1 MPLGQTSP
9 AMVPHWKNSMEGVQ
23 SNLSPE
29 TVERMVEALSGMS
42 VEGEFGYAIETRLKT
57 KELFVNRR
65 EEDGKLQARVVHEIT
80 VSKDMLNAAD
90 SIHGGCIA
98 YLIDI
103 CSSVPLS
110 LIGIVTNGAVFLVSQ
125 AINTIYHGGSGLGA
139 KLKITSMTTA
149 VGGRVMSARTEIWDV
164 TNQRLVA
171 SGTHVKMQPSVPRP
185 KL

>member
-1 MPLGQTSP
+1 
-9 AMVPHWKNSMEGVQ
+9 MVPHWKNSMEGVQ

-80 VSKDMLNAAD
+80 VSKGKQHVSYVSQHQAQCSMNEVDMLNAAD

-98 YLIDI
+98 YLID
-103 CSSVPLS
+103 
-110 LIGIVTNGAVFLVSQ
+110 
-125 AINTIYHGGSGLGA
+125 
-139 KLKITSMTTA
+139 M
-149 VGGRVMSARTEIWDV
+149 
-164 TNQRLVA
+164 LVA
-171 SGTHVKMQPSVPRP
+171 SQCLWSSTYI
-185 KL
+185 